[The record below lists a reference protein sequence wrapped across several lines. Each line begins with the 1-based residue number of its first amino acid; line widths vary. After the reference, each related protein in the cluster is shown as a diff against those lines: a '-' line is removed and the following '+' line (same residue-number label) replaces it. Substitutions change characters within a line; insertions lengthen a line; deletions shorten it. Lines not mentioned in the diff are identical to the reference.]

1 MSLIEGTMIEELNFR
16 DIVNELRE
24 LGLRPEMDVIAHVK
38 TSAVGPVQGGTKTL
52 AGAIMASCGTLMMPA
67 FTYQTMIVP
76 RVGPPD
82 NALEYGT
89 YDEQNARAEFF
100 RPDLP
105 IHPDIGSVAESLR
118 SDNESVRSVHP
129 IYSFVAQGGHA
140 EEIIAA
146 QSLEDLLGPIGWLAD
161 HDGYVLL
168 WGADHRDNFSL
179 HLAERRAGRR
189 TFVRWAL
196 TLDDIEELPNIP
208 GCSEGFNAIWEHLQP
223 VTRTRQIGLT
233 ACQLISLDQ
242 LLSIAAE
249 QLAADPNFLLCGQPG
264 CERCRLSRR

>member
-1 MSLIEGTMIEELNFR
+1 MIEELTFR

-24 LGLRPEMDVIAHVK
+24 LGLRPEMDVLAHVK
-38 TSAVGPVQGGTKTL
+38 TSAVGPVQGGAETL
-52 AGAIMASCGTLMMPA
+52 AGAIMAACGTLVMPA

-76 RVGPPD
+76 RTGPPD
-82 NALEYGT
+82 NALDYSAH
-89 YDEQNARAEFF
+89 DEQNARAEFF

-105 IHPDIGSVAESLR
+105 IHPDIGAVAEGLRADNETLR
-118 SDNESVRSVHP
+118 SIHP
-129 IYSFVAQGGHA
+129 IYSFVAQGRHA
-140 EEIIAA
+140 AEVIAA
-146 QSLEDLLGPIGWLAD
+146 QSLKDPLGPVEWLAD

-168 WGADHRDNFSL
+168 WGANHRDNFSL

-208 GCSEGFNAIWEHLQP
+208 GCSEGFNALWEPLKP
-223 VTRTRQIGLT
+223 VTRARQIGLA
-233 ACQLISLDQ
+233 ACQLIPLGRM
-242 LLSIAAE
+242 LSIAAE
-249 QLAADPNFLLCGQPG
+249 QLAADPNFLLCDQPG